1 MIEVLNYKE
10 KQQKHEFPSK
20 LEKKMFKK
28 FDYILIL
35 IVRTLKGSRVM
46 RTELAIMTGL
56 VQAPYSLILVM
67 LI

>member
-35 IVRTLKGSRVM
+35 IVRTLKGRQGHEKRASYYDLCKLPIV
-46 RTELAIMTGL
+46 
-56 VQAPYSLILVM
+56 VYS
-67 LI
+67 

>member
-1 MIEVLNYKE
+1 
-10 KQQKHEFPSK
+10 
-20 LEKKMFKK
+20 MFKK